1 MSGAILQFPLHT
13 FIARTGESL
22 ALLVFTLKPS
32 ALAFIQAD
40 TAERDH
46 TGAPDNVIAL
56 VTDNWCA
63 VPNFGV
69 PRRCKSDLG
78 SSEMLRSV
86 DR

>member
-1 MSGAILQFPLHT
+1 MSGAILQFPLYT
-13 FIARTGESL
+13 FTARTGECL

-32 ALAFIQAD
+32 TSAFIQAD

-46 TGAPDNVIAL
+46 TGAPDNVTAL

-69 PRRCKSDLG
+69 PRRCKSELG
-78 SSEMLRSV
+78 SSGMLRIV
-86 DR
+86 ER

>member
-1 MSGAILQFPLHT
+1 MSGVILQFPQNT
-13 FIARTGESL
+13 FITRTEESL
-22 ALLVFTLKPS
+22 PFLVFTLKPS
-32 ALAFIQAD
+32 ASAFIQAD

-46 TGAPDNVIAL
+46 TAAPDNVSTL

-63 VPNFGV
+63 VRNLGL

-78 SSEMLRSV
+78 SSGMLRSV